1 MSELIQVYTTDQEY
15 QANLVSDKLREA
27 GIEPFQ
33 LNKRDSMYPIGY
45 VEIKVAATDVER
57 ARALIEESGL

>member
-1 MSELIQVYTTDQEY
+1 MSELVQVYTTDQEY
-15 QANLVSDKLREA
+15 QAQLLSDKLKEA

-45 VEIKVAATDVER
+45 IEIQVAAQDVEK
-57 ARALIEESGL
+57 ARELIEESGL

>member
-27 GIEPFQ
+27 GIEPLQ

-45 VEIKVAATDVER
+45 VEIKVAAADVER